1 LTAVAASDPSAG
13 RAPIVWFSDVPADF
27 HNVESRTKL
36 DGLARAGHPVLWV
49 DQLGVANPRPRNLA
63 KAVRYLLRRA
73 RGRARPPRSGRPQAQ
88 LLLAPPRHHRLTDE
102 VNARWL
108 ERQLRSRLAA
118 AGMRRPILWFRYP
131 TPELVRLVGRLDEG
145 LVVYE
150 CLDRYA
156 AFGYPRRAVAALERA
171 ERRLLRAADVTIVSS
186 EGLRRLAERDTD
198 RVVLHRVGVDD
209 ERFRAGGAPPAD
221 LARLPAPRLG
231 YTGALDER
239 VDAELLVRVA
249 GDHPGGSVVV
259 IGPVADARAA
269 RLVRAA
275 PNVHLLGAR
284 PHAAMPAYL
293 GGLDVAL
300 LPYRSTPVTDVV
312 FPVKCLEYLASGLP
326 CVATGL
332 PELGDLDDVIAV
344 APDAGAFRAAVAEAV
359 GGRGVGTVEA
369 RRARAAE
376 YRWAGRIAGLVAIV
390 EAAQR
395 EREARE
401 GGRRA

>member
-1 LTAVAASDPSAG
+1 MTPASAAG
-13 RAPIVWFSDVPADF
+13 TRRAPIVWFSDVPVDF

-36 DGLARAGHPVLWV
+36 DGLAHAGHPVLWV

-63 KAVRYLLRRA
+63 KAGRYLLRRL
-73 RGRARPPRSGRPQAQ
+73 RGRARTPRPGPPQVQ
-88 LLLAPPRHHRLTDE
+88 LLLVPPRHHRLTDA

-108 ERQLRSRLAA
+108 ERQLRPRLAA

-131 TPELVRLVGRLDEG
+131 TPELVRLVGRLGEG

-186 EGLRRLAERDTD
+186 EGLRRLAERETD

-209 ERFRAGGAPPAD
+209 ERFREGGPPPQD

-231 YTGALDER
+231 YTGALDDR
-239 VDAELLVRVA
+239 VDAELLLRVA

-259 IGPVADARAA
+259 IGPVADTRAA
-269 RLVRAA
+269 RVLRAA

-293 GGLDVAL
+293 SGLDAAL

-312 FPVKCLEYLASGLP
+312 FPVKALEYLAAGLP
-326 CVATGL
+326 CVASGL
-332 PELGDLDDVIAV
+332 PELRELGDVIAV
-344 APDAGAFRAAVAEAV
+344 APDPASFRAAVGEAV
-359 GGRGVGTVEA
+359 VGRGVGTVEA
-369 RRARAAE
+369 RRAAAAE
-376 YRWAGRIAGLVAIV
+376 YRWSGRIAGLVEIV
-390 EAAQR
+390 DAARRDR
-395 EREARE
+395 ERRAP
-401 GGRRA
+401 GRRTA